1 MEPLWPLIVGIW
13 GIVEGSWRVKGFK
26 EVWFRVQASVVATR
40 RVASSPLFFIW
51 VFLDGSDV

>member
-40 RVASSPLFFIW
+40 RVASSSLFFHLG
-51 VFLDGSDV
+51 VLG